1 MSDLLKLSQVLGLKR
16 TNMPSL
22 TNKIVQGVQAVEER
36 KQRPFIVSI
45 EGNIGS
51 GKSTMLKYFE
61 KFEDVELVPEPVAE
75 WCNVGGRFQI

>member
-1 MSDLLKLSQVLGLKR
+1 MK
-16 TNMPSL
+16 
-22 TNKIVQGVQAVEER
+22 GVSNCNNEDR
-36 KQRPFIVSI
+36 SGRPFVVSI

-75 WCNVGGRFQI
+75 WCNVGGGFQI

>member
-1 MSDLLKLSQVLGLKR
+1 M
-16 TNMPSL
+16 
-22 TNKIVQGVQAVEER
+22 
-36 KQRPFIVSI
+36 VSI

-75 WCNVGGRFQI
+75 WCNVGGSFKELVLVKILSYQQLKGHNLLGKLYEDPKRWSFQFQSYV